1 MAAYLPS
8 DSQMDTDMVLSPKRI
23 LGAGGA
29 TLVAGV
35 AALAFSG
42 SSATAAST
50 TVSSS
55 GASANWAG
63 YVAQG
68 NTFSSVSGSW
78 VAPSVKCT
86 ANSTYSAFW
95 VGLGGASDQSQGL
108 EQVGTQADCNAGGAT
123 SYYAWYELVPA
134 APVKL
139 DLAVKPGDHITGK
152 VTVNATNVLVALTN
166 ASTGQS
172 VSKSL
177 QTTSIDTS
185 SAEWIAEAPSACD
198 NSGSCQ
204 PLSLA
209 NFGTVNFTNASAT
222 AGGHTGAITDSNWQT
237 SVVALNGGAAGA
249 SEFGPRGVAYDP
261 SGSASAQASGL
272 SSNGSAFSV
281 AWQSPGTASTSTDT
295 QTGSGSGVSSGSSG
309 SSGSGAGG
317 SGYGPGSGY
326 GYDPGYGYG
335 SGYGSGSGYGYD
347 PGYGSGSGYG
357 YDPGYGYGYGN
368 GYGYG
373 GAYSGGGAAPGYGV

>member
-1 MAAYLPS
+1 
-8 DSQMDTDMVLSPKRI
+8 MDFDMVLSPKRI
-23 LGAGGA
+23 IAAGGA
-29 TLVAGV
+29 TLVAGI

-42 SSATAAST
+42 SPATAAST

-55 GASANWAG
+55 AASANWAG
-63 YVAQG
+63 YVAQN

-78 VAPSVKCT
+78 VAPSAKCT
-86 ANSTYSAFW
+86 ADSTYSAFW

-108 EQVGTQADCNAGGAT
+108 EQVGTQADCGASGAA

-152 VTVNATNVLVALTN
+152 VTVNGTNVLVALTN
-166 ASTGQS
+166 TSTGQS

-177 QTTSIDTS
+177 QTNSIDTS

-222 AGGHTGAITDSNWQT
+222 AGGHTGAITDSNWKT

-249 SEFGPRGVAYDP
+249 GQFSPRGVAYDA
-261 SGSASAQASGL
+261 SGSATAQASGL

-281 AWQSPGTASTSTDT
+281 AWQSPGTATTGTDT
-295 QTGSGSGVSSGSSG
+295 QTASGAGSSSGSPG
-309 SSGSGAGG
+309 PG
-317 SGYGPGSGY
+317 GYGASPYGYDPGSGY
-326 GYDPGYGYG
+326 AYDPGYGYG
-335 SGYGSGSGYGYD
+335 SGYGS
-347 PGYGSGSGYG
+347 GSGSGYG
-357 YDPGYGYGYGN
+357 YDPGYGYGYG
-368 GYGYG
+368 
-373 GAYSGGGAAPGYGV
+373 GAYSGGAAASGYGI